1 LKGRYEHREMALR
14 PVEGIPSGEYRLM
27 IYEAQRAVLL
37 AKKLRLEG
45 RGIVLQC
52 DKNMGSPFSC
62 QFPVAIP
69 ELPWTD

>member
-1 LKGRYEHREMALR
+1 VKWHYDLSKAYLAVNTDL
-14 PVEGIPSGEYRLM
+14 S

-69 ELPWTD
+69 ELLWAD